1 MAESR
6 GRTRATNVGT
16 ALITGASSGIGLELA
31 KLFAQNGYDV
41 VLVARR
47 REKLRALASE
57 LAHDY
62 GVEATVCACDLARP
76 GAPDRLFAFVERR
89 RIVVDVLV
97 NNAGAMFNGQFAE
110 APLARHLGV
119 LTLDVVV
126 PTALAHLF
134 LGPMLARGQGRILN
148 VGSMAGFQPVPR
160 LAVYAASKAYLLHW
174 SEALSEELKG
184 TGVSVT
190 ALCPGFTATDILGE
204 APDVSRLPAFAV
216 GSVEAVAREGYAAC
230 MNGDVVHITGLSNQF
245 AALLIQHQPRW
256 LTRAIGGAL
265 ARRNR

>member
-1 MAESR
+1 MPA
-6 GRTRATNVGT
+6 GT

-31 KLFAQNGYDV
+31 KVFAQNGYDV

-47 REKLRALASE
+47 RERLGALAHE
-57 LAHDY
+57 LEREH
-62 GVEATVCACDLARP
+62 GVRATVFACDLARP
-76 GAPDRLFAFVERR
+76 GAAERVFAFVERR
-89 RIVVDVLV
+89 RIAVDVLV
-97 NNAGAMFNGQFAE
+97 NNAGSMFNGEFADG
-110 APLARHLGV
+110 PLARHFDMLKV
-119 LTLDVVV
+119 DVVV
-126 PTALAHLF
+126 PTTLAYLF
-134 LGPMLARGQGRILN
+134 LGPMLARGHGRILN

-174 SEALSEELKG
+174 SEALSEELIG

-190 ALCPGFTATDILGE
+190 TLCPGFTATDILGQ

-216 GSVEAVAREGYAAC
+216 GSAEAVAREGYTAC
-230 MNGDVVHITGLSNQF
+230 MNGQVVQVTGLSNQF